1 MATLNAVNFH
11 AQYKIRNKKYF
22 LVNSS
27 KTKSVINLYLGSI
40 VCTTVAVAINQ
51 MNRNLVQAAQNL
63 F

>member
-11 AQYKIRNKKYF
+11 AQYSKSGIKVF
-22 LVNSS
+22 FGELL